1 MLLSTQGFQNKV
13 GYGKPVGG
21 TAPHPLE
28 SLNLT
33 RRRGLESYDGHG

>member
-13 GYGKPVGG
+13 EYGNLVGG

-33 RRRGLESYDGHG
+33 HRRELESYDGHG